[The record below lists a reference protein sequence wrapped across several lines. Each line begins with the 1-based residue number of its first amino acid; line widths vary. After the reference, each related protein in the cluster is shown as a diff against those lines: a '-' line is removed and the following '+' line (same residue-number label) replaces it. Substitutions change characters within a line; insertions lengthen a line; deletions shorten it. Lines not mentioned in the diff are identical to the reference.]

1 MHRQI
6 ILASASP
13 RRRELLTQAG
23 IPFTVE
29 PADVDERVLS
39 GETPE
44 EHTAR
49 LAREKARVAARRR
62 RKGIVLA
69 ADTVVV
75 VDKRILGK
83 PGDRQD
89 ALRMLTRL
97 SGRKHRVVTAV
108 AVLDA
113 GTGRMAVR
121 HAMTG
126 VWFRRLSRREIAAY
140 VATGEPL
147 DKAGAYGIQGR
158 GALLVERIDGC
169 YFNVVGLPISLV
181 GSLLAK
187 FGVKTWQQASN
198 PHFLTKKFGF
208 VLDKAPFCNLQ

>member
-1 MHRQI
+1 MPPDL

-13 RRRELLTQAG
+13 RRRALLAQVG
-23 IPFTVE
+23 YSFTFE
-29 PADVDERVLS
+29 SADVDESVIL

-44 EHTAR
+44 AHTAR
-49 LAREKARVAARRR
+49 LAREKACVVALRT

-75 VDKRILGK
+75 VDDIILGK
-83 PGDRQD
+83 PTGRQD
-89 ALRMLTRL
+89 AVRMLSLL
-97 SGRKHRVVTAV
+97 SGRKHTVVSGV

-113 GTGRMAVR
+113 ATGGMDVR
-121 HAMTG
+121 NSATG
-126 VWFRRLSRREIAAY
+126 VWFRPLSRHEIESY

-158 GALLVERIDGC
+158 GAVLVERIEGC

-181 GSLLAK
+181 ATMLAA
-187 FGVKTWQQASN
+187 FGIA
-198 PHFLTKKFGF
+198 
-208 VLDKAPFCNLQ
+208 AR